1 MRSQPWYYTLFKILL
16 GFGFLFFLA
25 MMYWSSLR
33 LEEDIKQ
40 VKKEIIKLEDL
51 IKKLELK
58 KVTIQEPLYSKK
70 SKASSVGKEELT
82 NLLSK
87 DLFYSDILPN
97 QLLPKDFTPQGTLY
111 LDIIG
116 KPNSLHPFINMMPF
130 SSFIDRCNVS
140 IATMQFGKYETL
152 SPEFAYKMEERSLED
167 GSIEYWLYLRDDIY
181 WQPLNIDHFP
191 KGMKLD
197 AWFLEKHQVTADDV
211 KFYFDAIMNPF
222 VSEPGAV
229 SLRSYFSDIEYI
241 EVVNDTTLRV
251 KWKQELIDGKFRI
264 KYSSKDL
271 TGSLKPLASFVYKH
285 FANGKKIIEDDSDS
299 STYRQNSVW
308 AEQFATHF
316 AKNIIVSCGPW
327 IFDGMDDQKIKF
339 KRNEDYFD
347 PYQALVEAIEVNFKD
362 TPENIWQDF
371 QAGLIDYYSLDSS
384 KLLDYQDFLQSNEY
398 KWQKSKGLAIHDL
411 SYIDRA
417 YAYIGWNHKT
427 PYFAAKKVRQ
437 AMTYAIDIDRLI
449 LQNLNN
455 MGVSI
460 TGTFAMDSPA
470 FDPTLQRYPFDPEMA
485 KKFLEEEGWIDR
497 DGDGIRDKEINGEVV
512 PFRFSLKY
520 YVKNQMA
527 KKNAESIRSMLLNI
541 GVDLRPEGLDVA
553 DLIKSFDDKEFEAIY
568 FGWALG
574 TPPEDPKQLW
584 HSKGADEKGSSN
596 AVGFS
601 NKEADLIIEKLVYE
615 NDQTQRQKLY
625 HQFSKILLDEQP
637 YTFLFSPK
645 VTLVYRDY
653 VKNVFIPTDLKGILP
668 GVNVTQP
675 DLRVIW
681 LEKNKEVKE

>member
-1 MRSQPWYYTLFKILL
+1 ML
-16 GFGFLFFLA
+16 
-25 MMYWSSLR
+25 YWSSLSI
-33 LEEDIKQ
+33 EEDIKQ

-58 KVTIQEPLYSKK
+58 KVLAQDLPKNT
-70 SKASSVGKEELT
+70 SSNSAALVREDLP
-82 NLLSK
+82 NLLSPDIFYK
-87 DLFYSDILPN
+87 DVLQN
-97 QLLPKDFTPQGTLY
+97 QLLPKDFIPQGILH
-111 LDIIG
+111 LDTIG
-116 KPNSLHPFINMMPF
+116 RPSSLHPFINMMPF
-130 SSFIDRCNVS
+130 STYIDRCNVS
-140 IATMQFGKYETL
+140 LATMQFGKYETL
-152 SPEFAYKMEERSLED
+152 SPEFAYKMEERVLED
-167 GSIEYWLYLRDDIY
+167 GSIEYWMHLRDDIY

-197 AWFLEKHQVTADDV
+197 KWFLQKHQVTAHDV

-229 SLRSYFSDIEYI
+229 SLRNYYSDIDYI
-241 EVVNDTTLRV
+241 QVVNDSTLKV
-251 KWKQELIDGKFRI
+251 KWKQDLVDGKFKI

-271 TGSLKPLASFVYKH
+271 TGSLKPLASFVYKYL
-285 FANGKKIIEDDSDS
+285 ANGKKIIEDDSDS
-299 STYRQNSVW
+299 NTYRQNSVW

-327 IFDGMDDQKIKF
+327 IFDGVNDQKIKF
-339 KRNEDYFD
+339 KRNDDYFD
-347 PYQALVEAIEVNFKD
+347 PYQVLVEAMEVNFKD

-371 QAGLIDYYSLDSS
+371 QTGLIDYYSLDSS
-384 KLLDYQDFLQSNEY
+384 KLLDYQDFLQSKEY
-398 KWQKSKGLAIHDL
+398 KEQQERGLGLHEL

-417 YAYIGWNHKT
+417 YAYIGWNQKT
-427 PYFAAKKVRQ
+427 PYFAFKKVRQ

-449 LQNLNN
+449 LQNLNK

-485 KKFLEEEGWIDR
+485 KKLLEEEGWIDT
-497 DGDGIRDKEINGEVV
+497 DGDGIRDKEINGKVV
-512 PFRFSLKY
+512 PFRFTLKY

-527 KKNAESIRSMLLNI
+527 KKNAESIRSMLLNV

-553 DLIKSFDDKEFEAIY
+553 DLIKAFDDKEFEAIY

-596 AVGFS
+596 TVGFS
-601 NKEADLIIEKLVYE
+601 NKEADHIIEKLVYE
-615 NDQTQRQKLY
+615 TDPSIRQKLY

-645 VTLVYRDY
+645 ITLVYRDY
-653 VKNVFIPTDLKGILP
+653 VKNVLIPTELKDIIP
-668 GVNVTQP
+668 GANITQP
-675 DLRVIW
+675 DLRIIW
-681 LEKNKEVKE
+681 LDKNKEVKE